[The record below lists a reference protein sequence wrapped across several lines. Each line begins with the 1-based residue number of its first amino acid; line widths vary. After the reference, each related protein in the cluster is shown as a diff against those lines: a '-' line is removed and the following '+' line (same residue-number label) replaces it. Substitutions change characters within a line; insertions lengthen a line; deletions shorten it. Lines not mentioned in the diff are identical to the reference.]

1 METNKSGE
9 LLYPI
14 LHSDRQSRD
23 YVDNAGVQEKLSF
36 RLNKISD
43 IQNLLEHNIKER
55 RSLNK
60 KYSKASKIVNVT
72 EVGLTTA
79 SIGMG
84 SVGIGLL
91 ATVIA
96 APVALGME
104 IAAIIAGSS
113 SVLCKVINRKLI
125 KKAQKH
131 KEIKILAQ
139 AKLNTI
145 LDLISKAI
153 NDNKISDE
161 EFTLIL
167 NEYVKFQTMKE
178 QIIEHSANK
187 TKVQGS
193 KSSVDELKPSI
204 GRAATPSMNK
214 VYEDFRLNID
224 NIQLLLNRK
233 EQSTR

>member
-43 IQNLLEHNIKER
+43 IQNLLENNIKER

-91 ATVIA
+91 TTVIA
-96 APVALGME
+96 APITLGLE
-104 IAAIIAGSS
+104 IAAIVAGSL

-131 KEIKILAQ
+131 KEITILAQ
-139 AKLNTI
+139 AKLNTV

-193 KSSVDELKPSI
+193 NSVELKPSI
-204 GRAATPSMNK
+204 NK

-233 EQSTR
+233 EQSTK

>member
-14 LHSDRQSRD
+14 LHSD
-23 YVDNAGVQEKLSF
+23 NAGVQEKISF

-43 IQNLLEHNIKER
+43 IQHFLENNIKER

-60 KYSKASKIVNVT
+60 KYSKASKILNVT

-96 APVALGME
+96 APITLGLE
-104 IAAIIAGSS
+104 IAAIVAGSS

-153 NDNKISDE
+153 SDNKISDE

-193 KSSVDELKPSI
+193 NSVDELKPSI
-204 GRAATPSMNK
+204 NK

-233 EQSTR
+233 AQSTK